1 MERMKVGIDRISFY
15 CPAYFLDLRSLAAAR
30 GADPSKYLRG
40 LGQER
45 MAVAPPD
52 EDIVTMGASA
62 ALPILEADGADDL
75 DWLLFATE
83 TGVDQSKAAAM
94 FVHGLLELPA
104 ACAAIEIKQACYS
117 GTAALQFACAWVAAH
132 PDRAVLIVAA
142 DIARYELGSPGE
154 PTQGAGAV
162 AFRVCS
168 NPRLLALDPVRG
180 AHAEDV
186 MDFWRPNYR
195 EEALVDGQYSTRV
208 YLNSLAA
215 AWQRYRAA
223 GGRAPEEFARL
234 CVHLPFT
241 RIAEKAVAQLQR
253 VAGWPAWTDAEIVA
267 RLADGLR
274 YNRQTGNTYAASLYE
289 SLAATLDTATEDL
302 SGAPIGLYSYGS
314 GCAAEFFSGVVQPGY
329 HDALFAAAH
338 ARRLEDRLELDCRQY
353 EDIVQLPL
361 PRDGRDHVFAQY
373 RTGPFRFAGMSL
385 HKRVYERL

>member
-1 MERMKVGIDRISFY
+1 MERVKVGIDRISFY

-30 GADPSKYLRG
+30 GADPAKYLRG

-52 EDIVTMGASA
+52 EDVVTMGASA
-62 ALPILEADGADDL
+62 ALPIIEADGADDL

-104 ACAAIEIKQACYS
+104 ACSAVEIKQACYS

-132 PDRAVLIVAA
+132 PDRAVLIVAS
-142 DIARYELGSPGE
+142 DIARYELRSPGE

-162 AFRVCS
+162 AFRVCA

-195 EEALVDGQYSTRV
+195 DEALVDGQYSTRV
-208 YLNSLAA
+208 YLNSLTA

-223 GGRAPEEFARL
+223 GGRAPEDFARL

-253 VAGWPAWTDAEIVA
+253 AAGWPAWTEAEITA
-267 RLADGLR
+267 RVADGLR

-289 SLAATLDTATEDL
+289 SLASILDTAAEDL

-314 GCAAEFFSGVVQPGY
+314 GCTAEFFSGIVQPGY
-329 HDALFAAAH
+329 RGALFAAAH
-338 ARRLEDRLELDCRQY
+338 ARRIEDRLELDCRQY

-373 RTGPFRFAGMSL
+373 RTGPFRFAGMSQ

>member
-1 MERMKVGIDRISFY
+1 MAQLSIGIDRISFY

-30 GADPSKYLRG
+30 GADPAKYLRG

-62 ALPILEADGADDL
+62 ALPILEADGAEDL

-94 FVHGLLELPA
+94 FVHGLLELPGKCTA
-104 ACAAIEIKQACYS
+104 VEIKQACYS
-117 GTAALQFACAWVAAH
+117 STAALQFACAWVATH
-132 PDRAVLIVAA
+132 PDCAVLVVAA
-142 DIARYELGSPGE
+142 DIARYELRSPGE

-162 AFRVCS
+162 AFRVCAH
-168 NPRLLALDPVRG
+168 PRILALDSVRG
-180 AHAEDV
+180 GHAEDV
-186 MDFWRPNYR
+186 TDFWRPNYR

-208 YLNSLAA
+208 YLNSLTA
-215 AWQRYRAA
+215 AWQRYHAA

-234 CVHLPFT
+234 CVHLPFA
-241 RIAEKAVAQLQR
+241 RMAEKAVAQLQR
-253 VAGWPAWTDAEIVA
+253 TANWPRWSEAETMMRIG
-267 RLADGLR
+267 DGLH
-274 YNRQTGNTYAASLYE
+274 YNRQTGNTYAAALYE
-289 SLAATLDTATEDL
+289 SLTAMLDTSVEDL
-302 SGAPIGLYSYGS
+302 AGAVIGMFSYGS
-314 GCAAEFFSGVVQPGY
+314 GCTAEFFSGVVQPQY
-329 HDALFAAAH
+329 REALFAATH
-338 ARRLEDRLELDCRQY
+338 ARRIAERLELDCQQY

-373 RTGPFRFAGMSL
+373 RTGPFRFAGMSQ